1 MNQDRR
7 GEIRELEKDPEM
19 LEMESRM
26 SQRNRHREQTLS
38 GRDGD
43 TKESN
48 RERRILGE
56 GLGDREGR
64 ETVIGVGNEWSRQK
78 QKGPESRSVLP
89 HALVIFQKYYNQAA
103 FVFILKK
110 KRKMAKER
118 GLISPSDFAQLQKYM
133 ECESLL
139 SVIESWRPYPYTI
152 PPPHSPQPLL
162 FSLVALRLD
171 ALEICLTGRR
181 RGGKWGDIWG
191 LSFLLTISKS

>member
-56 GLGDREGR
+56 GLRDIEGR
-64 ETVIGVGNEWSRQK
+64 ETVILEKTCAEEV
-78 QKGPESRSVLP
+78 
-89 HALVIFQKYYNQAA
+89 
-103 FVFILKK
+103 
-110 KRKMAKER
+110 
-118 GLISPSDFAQLQKYM
+118 
-133 ECESLL
+133 
-139 SVIESWRPYPYTI
+139 RP
-152 PPPHSPQPLL
+152 
-162 FSLVALRLD
+162 LRPD
-171 ALEICLTGRR
+171 TMNGREADL
-181 RGGKWGDIWG
+181 W
-191 LSFLLTISKS
+191 KSSG